1 MRRLYIA
8 TFVGFACIAGAAMI
22 VWYLSWQPPS
32 WYRPPEGSEESVSRM
47 ADRAEFRLVEEF
59 QKIRQPEE
67 TWRLR
72 IGDDAM
78 NAWLATRLAAWLTHE
93 HELTLPEEVSTPQVH
108 VTEDGVWLGAM
119 VDMGEASRRPLA
131 VRIRLTVQNE
141 DLLVEPDAIR
151 VGRMPVPLFS
161 FRGMLERASGE
172 LPSVDS
178 VVELMDDRT
187 VQILAIDLEP
197 GAMILTLRTLP

>member
-1 MRRLYIA
+1 
-8 TFVGFACIAGAAMI
+8 
-22 VWYLSWQPPS
+22 
-32 WYRPPEGSEESVSRM
+32 M

-108 VTEDGVWLGAM
+108 VTVNAWLATRLAAWLTHEHELTLPEEVSTPQVHVTEDGVWLGAM
-119 VDMGEASRRPLA
+119 VDTGEASRRPLA
-131 VRIRLTVQNE
+131 VRIRLTVQDE

-197 GAMILTLRTLP
+197 GAMILTCRTLP